1 VNCKKQDKKNKMKKR
16 KPPLSK
22 RRLRPNLQPRKRK
35 TMQKK
40 GRLPVEANQY
50 PRPRRLDPQVGE
62 VENEI

>member
-1 VNCKKQDKKNKMKKR
+1 
-16 KPPLSK
+16 
-22 RRLRPNLQPRKRK
+22 
-35 TMQKK
+35 MQKK